1 MISFLDVKAAY
12 DELRP
17 EIDRAI
23 ARVCASGRYILG
35 PEVERFEDA
44 FASHVEA
51 AHCVGVGNG
60 LDALVLILRALGIGP
75 GDEVIVPAQT
85 FVATWLAVSWAG
97 ATPVPVEVDTDGAL
111 ISPEAIEAAITPR
124 TKAVMPVHLFGHPA
138 DLDPICE
145 IAGRHAIAVI
155 EDAAQAHGA
164 RYKGKRIGARGTAA
178 AWSFYPAKNLGAMG
192 DGGAVT
198 TDDAALAE
206 RIRLLRNYGSA
217 GKHVHQIAG
226 VNSRLDPIQA
236 AIMAEKLPRLEA
248 WNSHRR
254 RIAAFYLEA
263 LADLPIDLPEPADWA
278 EPVWHLFAIRCAQ
291 RDRLAERL
299 RRMGVAT
306 GCHYPVVPYR
316 QGAYAGAAGAASFPI
331 AEDWAARCLS
341 LPIGPHLELR
351 DAERVADAVRSAL
364 QEAGS

>member
-35 PEVERFEDA
+35 PEVERFEGA

-138 DLDPICE
+138 DLDPICD
-145 IAGRHAIAVI
+145 IASRHAIAVI

-164 RYKGKRIGARGTAA
+164 RYQGKRIGARGAAA

-226 VNSRLDPIQA
+226 VNSRLDPIPA
-236 AIMAEKLPRLEA
+236 ALMAATLPPRADETPAWPDRLVDGAGVPLFQVPPFRRCADLLSFLVRDEELA
-248 WNSHRR
+248 GVSRDLAPAKFDLTERR
-254 RIAAFYLEA
+254 R
-263 LADLPIDLPEPADWA
+263 
-278 EPVWHLFAIRCAQ
+278 
-291 RDRLAERL
+291 
-299 RRMGVAT
+299 
-306 GCHYPVVPYR
+306 
-316 QGAYAGAAGAASFPI
+316 
-331 AEDWAARCLS
+331 
-341 LPIGPHLELR
+341 
-351 DAERVADAVRSAL
+351 AVR
-364 QEAGS
+364 

>member
-1 MISFLDVKAAY
+1 MIPFLDVKAAY

-23 ARVCASGRYILG
+23 ARVAGSGWYILG
-35 PEVERFEDA
+35 PEVERFEAA
-44 FASHVEA
+44 FADHVEA

-97 ATPVPVEVDTDGAL
+97 AKPVPAEVDDTFAL
-111 ISPEAIEAAITPR
+111 LDPEGIEAAITPR
-124 TKAVMPVHLFGHPA
+124 TRAVMPVHLFGHPA

-145 IAGRHAIAVI
+145 VAKRHGIAVI

-192 DGGAVT
+192 DGGAIT

-206 RIRLLRNYGSA
+206 RLRRLRNYGSA
-217 GKHVHQIAG
+217 EKYVHEFAG

-236 AIMAEKLPRLEA
+236 AVLAVKLLHLEA
-248 WNSHRR
+248 WNSHRG
-254 RIAAFYLEA
+254 RIAAFYLET
-263 LADLPIDLPEPADWA
+263 LADLPIDLPKPANWA
-278 EPVWHLFAIRCAQ
+278 EPVWHLFPIRCAR

-299 RRMGVAT
+299 HQRGIAT
-306 GCHYPVVPYR
+306 GCHYPTVPYR
-316 QGAYAGAAGAASFPI
+316 QAAYAGAAGAWSFPT

-341 LPIGPHLELR
+341 LPIGPHLDL
-351 DAERVADAVRSAL
+351 ADAALVATAVRDVL
-364 QEAGS
+364 QEARS